1 MALREQLTGVEARGG
16 PVVTLHT
23 ALGGIEIEVYPDRAP
38 LSASQFL
45 QCVQTGHYDG
55 GTFWRTVRADN
66 DRGSPTIEVVQAAAA
81 EGSATMEPLAHE
93 PTSVSGLR
101 HLDGTVS
108 LARAEPGTATAAAFF
123 ICLGDQPALDAGGL
137 RNPDALG
144 FAAFGRVVRGMEV
157 VRAIHMGAT
166 VTEAPVEYVRGQVL
180 TAPVRIEHAEPR
192 GST

>member
-1 MALREQLTGVEARGG
+1 MARPEHLTGLEARGATT
-16 PVVTLHT
+16 VTLQT
-23 ALGGIEIEVYPDRAP
+23 ALGGIEIEVYSDRAP

-45 QCVQTGHYDG
+45 HCVQTGHYVG

-81 EGSATMEPLAHE
+81 EGSATLEPLAHE
-93 PTSVSGLR
+93 PTSMSGLR
-101 HLDGTVS
+101 HQDGTVS

-144 FAAFGRVVRGMEV
+144 FAAFGRVVLGMEV
-157 VRAIHMGAT
+157 VRAIHQGAT
-166 VTEAPVEYVRGQVL
+166 LAEAPAEYIRAQVL
-180 TAPVRIEHAEPR
+180 ATPVRIERAVHGGGA
-192 GST
+192 